1 MLAAKRN
8 HKERKL
14 SNNRVVS
21 GQRLWAG
28 LDSRVVQRLCSGL
41 GGGLF
46 ARECERLY
54 AVGLHSQ
61 ATYHPVPDRYLVLW
75 VRWAGNLV
83 EARLCS
89 EGMD

>member
-1 MLAAKRN
+1 M
-8 HKERKL
+8 
-14 SNNRVVS
+14 VS
-21 GQRLWAG
+21 GQRLWSD
-28 LDSRVVQRLCSGL
+28 LDSRVVHRLWSGL
-41 GGGLF
+41 GGELFLRRMF

-61 ATYHPVPDRYLVLW
+61 ATYHPVPERYLVLW

-83 EARLCS
+83 EARLCW